1 MALELGPRSRGDV
14 ALIIG
19 ANDVANPAARTDKSS
34 PIFGMPILNADE
46 AKQVY
51 AVKRAE
57 GKGYADIVNP
67 LFYAD
72 NCNMVYGDAIGDR
85 PLKPKLPFV
94 SGHEAIGRV
103 AAPSVGCPAPSLP
116 RASPQ
121 VAHGRVCPEACRSWR
136 TASGPVAI
144 PSDCRRGPGDRRGL
158 EIPPIRLRQMRPSA
172 PKMMVTGIDS
182 DTARQDRNHD
192 SDDPKDD
199 NFKLA
204 GRRHSERALSHL
216 RRRVSGRSATPGR
229 CSHRSP
235 HPRPS
240 PAGLGRHARAR
251 APMLVVSGRRR
262 CRSCWDSTPCH
273 RPGAKSSL

>member
-1 MALELGPRSRGDV
+1 MALELGPQSRGDV

-116 RASPQ
+116 RANPQ
-121 VAHGRVCPEACRSWR
+121 VAHGRVCPEAAAASERHPARLRSR
-136 TASGPVAI
+136 AIADAVQEIRRSRSGP
-144 PSDCRRGPGDRRGL
+144 G
-158 EIPPIRLRQMRPSA
+158 RLKVRFGSSEPR
-172 PKMMVTGIDS
+172 
-182 DTARQDRNHD
+182 
-192 SDDPKDD
+192 DP
-199 NFKLA
+199 
-204 GRRHSERALSHL
+204 
-216 RRRVSGRSATPGR
+216 RRR
-229 CSHRSP
+229 
-235 HPRPS
+235 
-240 PAGLGRHARAR
+240 
-251 APMLVVSGRRR
+251 
-262 CRSCWDSTPCH
+262 
-273 RPGAKSSL
+273 

>member
-1 MALELGPRSRGDV
+1 
-14 ALIIG
+14 
-19 ANDVANPAARTDKSS
+19 
-34 PIFGMPILNADE
+34 
-46 AKQVY
+46 
-51 AVKRAE
+51 
-57 GKGYADIVNP
+57 
-67 LFYAD
+67 
-72 NCNMVYGDAIGDR
+72 MVYGDAIGDR

-116 RASPQ
+116 RANPQ

-251 APMLVVSGRRR
+251 APTASGGEGHGIAFCKTTPCKVGRAASPETPSSTAAD
-262 CRSCWDSTPCH
+262 CSCWPAAPCRRSLPVAARRHASRRALRIASAISTAP
-273 RPGAKSSL
+273 